1 MVPITDPHFSKIG
14 KNFYLQIKG
23 RFLSRRIV
31 LLNLLGSWVRNGF
44 FIKKISFNIP
54 KTVQISKHLLSKA
67 NERQWPDE
75 IILSFSLYFSIG
87 FNLAPYPLRTNL
99 YQSYN
104 TQISLMT
111 FKIADLNSL
120 SLHLEVGLFFCQSV
134 ASERFSSDQSQ
145 GVFFPVL

>member
-1 MVPITDPHFSKIG
+1 M
-14 KNFYLQIKG
+14 
-23 RFLSRRIV
+23 
-31 LLNLLGSWVRNGF
+31 NGNDLT
-44 FIKKISFNIP
+44 K
-54 KTVQISKHLLSKA
+54 L
-67 NERQWPDE
+67 
-75 IILSFSLYFSIG
+75 FSLYFSIG

-120 SLHLEVGLFFCQSV
+120 SLQLEVGLFFCQSV

-145 GVFFPVL
+145 GVFSCLVKGNLQKM